1 MSYFNYGETP
11 KTIGAF
17 KEKEH
22 GHWFEYRETSDEWA
36 LEQGLTHE
44 IAVADGKR
52 YAKVKKTVAYVAID
66 EDDYGKAIIE
76 KWKIAQH
83 RVYLS

>member
-17 KEKEH
+17 EEKEH

-36 LEQGLTHE
+36 LKQGLMHE

-52 YAKVKKTVAYVAID
+52 YANVKKTVVYVAVD
-66 EDDYGKAIIE
+66 EDEFGKAVIN
-76 KWKIAQH
+76 KWKISKLNQYD
-83 RVYLS
+83 V